1 MVLPRGARIPVAV
14 QRPDLPTTP
23 RPVPTTGAFE
33 WSEKFTTEKM
43 PLQWMTIHPPK
54 QAWFKTSADGLRI
67 TPSSTPIGGHGSG
80 GQPAYLA
87 HRLQHHRA
95 TITATLDPSSI
106 DSGALAGL
114 VLLQNERNHYVVAV
128 ENDERGLAVVVLQRT
143 GERSPIAGQEFQR
156 IALPATT
163 RPVSLRFELDGP
175 RLNVY
180 YAVDSDQWQA
190 IATNLDA
197 SLLSAAIAGG
207 FIGNTFGPYAL
218 RR

>member
-1 MVLPRGARIPVAV
+1 M
-14 QRPDLPTTP
+14 
-23 RPVPTTGAFE
+23 
-33 WSEKFTTEKM
+33 
-43 PLQWMTIHPPK
+43 
-54 QAWFKTSADGLRI
+54 
-67 TPSSTPIGGHGSG
+67 
-80 GQPAYLA
+80 
-87 HRLQHHRA
+87 
-95 TITATLDPSSI
+95 LDPASI

-143 GERSPIAGQEFQR
+143 GERSPITGQEFKR
-156 IALPATT
+156 VALPATT
-163 RPVSLRFELDGP
+163 KPVSLRFELDGP

-180 YAVDSDQWQA
+180 YAVEPDQWQP

-207 FIGNTFGPYAL
+207 FIGNTFGPYSL